1 MDIINITF
9 YDIKTSVNAKWFY
22 AFDRDSSVIT
32 INLLLED
39 LGAIILQ
46 QRFYILINCYEDM
59 PEQQKIDET
68 IESTKRLNKKKL
80 SKIEQSSTSLENQQ
94 NPVVET
100 GSDDD
105 TKSILETQDDELKE
119 WSNNSQVKFPN

>member
-1 MDIINITF
+1 
-9 YDIKTSVNAKWFY
+9 
-22 AFDRDSSVIT
+22 
-32 INLLLED
+32 
-39 LGAIILQ
+39 
-46 QRFYILINCYEDM
+46 M
-59 PEQQKIDET
+59 PEQQKIDEK

-119 WSNNSQVKFPN
+119 

>member
-1 MDIINITF
+1 
-9 YDIKTSVNAKWFY
+9 
-22 AFDRDSSVIT
+22 
-32 INLLLED
+32 
-39 LGAIILQ
+39 
-46 QRFYILINCYEDM
+46 M

-94 NPVVET
+94 DPVVET

-119 WSNNSQVKFPN
+119 WSNNSQVRLPIQGI